1 MVIKS
6 FEVIEYWIQAY
17 QKAKISSVIRIS
29 VYLIT
34 AGLKALLVFLKGSL
48 VQYAIIYT
56 LDSVIIG
63 VAFIVA
69 YIKIREE
76 ITPWRF
82 NFRYAKYIL
91 SQSWYLIIS
100 GLMVTLYMRID
111 QVMLGAMFPTKEEVG
126 IYSVAVKIAEMWYF
140 VPMAIITSFKPVIMN
155 NKNISE
161 DKYLQSV
168 QLLYTIVAWISIGFG
183 IIILILSKPLVLI
196 LYGSE
201 YLKAASILTVN
212 VWAGTFAMLG
222 SARSL
227 WLITERLQGY
237 TLIYTTAGVI
247 VNIFMNYILIPDYGG
262 FGAAMATLVAQ
273 FFANMIVLALFKKT
287 RLSSVMFWKSFLPIS
302 IFQFKK

>member
-1 MVIKS
+1 
-6 FEVIEYWIQAY
+6 
-17 QKAKISSVIRIS
+17 
-29 VYLIT
+29 
-34 AGLKALLVFLKGSL
+34 
-48 VQYAIIYT
+48 
-56 LDSVIIG
+56 
-63 VAFIVA
+63 
-69 YIKIREE
+69 
-76 ITPWRF
+76 
-82 NFRYAKYIL
+82 
-91 SQSWYLIIS
+91 
-100 GLMVTLYMRID
+100 MVTLYMRID